1 MSKPPDMKLKTILMH
16 SILAFSAACAHAQND
31 TETTRSAPSFILQNA
46 QDGSVIRQFNADAQ
60 RPVAS
65 LTKLI
70 TAIAVLQANPSLACQ
85 TAIEPQDVDA
95 IKNSS
100 SRLPVGTKLS
110 CPDLLRLM
118 LANSENR
125 AANALARA
133 AFPAPEA
140 FYAQT
145 RSVLSSLGISAQT
158 YDPAGLDPRN
168 AFSAKQM
175 LAVLK
180 KANEFQLIKEASTL
194 QTVDV
199 QLPGN
204 KTRSYKNTNKLIRDS
219 KIQASLSKT
228 GYISESGR
236 NIALSAAAGRTP
248 VHLVILGAPDTKTRD
263 AWVLRALGGNPPSF

>member
-1 MSKPPDMKLKTILMH
+1 MKLKTSL
-16 SILAFSAACAHAQND
+16 ILAGHLFAAACAHAQN
-31 TETTRSAPSFILQNA
+31 EPQSPPAAPSFILQNA
-46 QDGSVIRQFNADAQ
+46 LDGSVIKQFNADAP

-70 TAIAVLQANPSLACQ
+70 TAIAVLQANPGLACH
-85 TAIEPQDVDA
+85 ASIEPQDVDA
-95 IKNSS
+95 IKNSA
-100 SRLPVGTKLS
+100 SRLPVGTKLD

-133 AFPAPEA
+133 AFPSPDA

-145 RSVLSSLGISAQT
+145 RSVLASLGIPART

-175 LAVLK
+175 LAVLT
-180 KANEFQLIKEASTL
+180 KANEFPQIKEASTL
-194 QTVDV
+194 QAVDIL
-199 QLPGN
+199 LPGH
-204 KTRSYKNTNKLIRDS
+204 KTHSYKNTNKLIRDNR
-219 KIQASLSKT
+219 IQAFLSKT

-236 NIALSAAAGRTP
+236 NIALSAVARGTP
-248 VHLVILGAPDTKTRD
+248 VHLVILGAPDAKTRD
-263 AWVLRALGGNPPSF
+263 AWVLRALGGTPPSF